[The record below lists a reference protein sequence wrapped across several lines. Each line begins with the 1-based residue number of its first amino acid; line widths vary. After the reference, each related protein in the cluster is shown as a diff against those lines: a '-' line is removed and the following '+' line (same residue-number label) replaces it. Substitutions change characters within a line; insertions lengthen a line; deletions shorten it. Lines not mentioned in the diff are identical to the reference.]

1 MGQPEVTVP
10 IGLFLSKEITV
21 KGSFRYG
28 VRHLILNFEVSRYLP
43 VSLHQSGDYRLAIAL
58 AAQGKI
64 NLKPM
69 VTHRYC
75 S

>member
-28 VRHLILNFEVSRYLP
+28 VCYLIFSPLGFRGYLR
-43 VSLHQSGDYRLAIAL
+43 VSLQQSGDYRLAIAL
-58 AAQGKI
+58 AAQGRI

-69 VTHRYC
+69 VTHR
-75 S
+75 